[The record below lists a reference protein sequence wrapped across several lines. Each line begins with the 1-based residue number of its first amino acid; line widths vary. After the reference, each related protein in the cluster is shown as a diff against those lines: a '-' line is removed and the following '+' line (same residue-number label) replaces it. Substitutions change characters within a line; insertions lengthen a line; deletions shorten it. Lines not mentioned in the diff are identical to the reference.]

1 LGANIFHVCGNA
13 IGLCGTNSR
22 FFYIESGWLT
32 GQTIWSLLYGT
43 TVLATIFCVLIVIL
57 HTRQV
62 RRALLTFRIISLCGF
77 ILLTF
82 LFRGLVV
89 DNPTPPDGLVL
100 IDRYSE
106 SLTTWPVS
114 ARTVLE
120 FDSIDDLYTSG
131 RPACVFIDKNTLVI
145 PEIFMEGDGRQKR
158 SPFWA
163 AMEKGALI
171 RRLQSHQTNL
181 YIPDSELEP
190 FRDALAV
197 KTPLYGW
204 RDNLMVIQS
213 RFPTE
218 E

>member
-1 LGANIFHVCGNA
+1 
-13 IGLCGTNSR
+13 
-22 FFYIESGWLT
+22 
-32 GQTIWSLLYGT
+32 
-43 TVLATIFCVLIVIL
+43 
-57 HTRQV
+57 
-62 RRALLTFRIISLCGF
+62 
-77 ILLTF
+77 
-82 LFRGLVV
+82 
-89 DNPTPPDGLVL
+89 
-100 IDRYSE
+100 
-106 SLTTWPVS
+106 
-114 ARTVLE
+114 
-120 FDSIDDLYTSG
+120 
-131 RPACVFIDKNTLVI
+131 LVI
-145 PEIFMEGDGRQKR
+145 PAIFMEGAGRQKR

-181 YIPDSELEP
+181 YIPDSELGP